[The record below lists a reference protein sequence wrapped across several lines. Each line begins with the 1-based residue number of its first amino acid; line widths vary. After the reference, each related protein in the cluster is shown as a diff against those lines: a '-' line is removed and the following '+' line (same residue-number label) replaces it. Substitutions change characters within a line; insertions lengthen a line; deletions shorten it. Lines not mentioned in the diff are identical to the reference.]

1 LPDAFGLKKVG
12 LVPGG
17 PAVPADSV
25 PPSHPAPPAA
35 ALRGVLPGC
44 DLAVAAGGTLVL
56 LGPAGAGKTA
66 VLDVLAGFVRPAA
79 GEVWLHGK
87 PADRLPPHRRSLGL
101 VLAQDGPLARR
112 TVAGSIRFAL
122 AARGAAGG
130 EDAIG
135 AIMQDF
141 GLAGLGER
149 RAGELSPEQ
158 RVRAALARA
167 LVGAPGLVLL
177 DEPFAAL
184 DPPARE
190 AVLAALKAALAATG
204 AAAVLAT
211 RDAGL
216 ALAWGGPA
224 VVLEGGAALQSGP
237 VQELYDAPASERV
250 ARLLGEANCLPGR
263 VESLEDDTAAVRLG
277 CGPLVEASAA
287 GARPGQPCL
296 VFVRPER
303 IAIAAGTPAGMGPGA
318 LAATVTA
325 RAWRGGQVRLTLALG
340 EGRPAA
346 LIVTRPA
353 GVPLA
358 GLEPGQAAAI
368 AWQPRHA
375 RVLPPAA

>member
-1 LPDAFGLKKVG
+1 
-12 LVPGG
+12 VP
-17 PAVPADSV
+17 VDST
-25 PPSHPAPPAA
+25 PPSPPAPPAA
-35 ALRGVLPGC
+35 ALRGVLAGC

-56 LGPAGAGKTA
+56 LGAAGAGKSA
-66 VLDVLAGFVRPAA
+66 VLDMLAGFVRPAA
-79 GEVWLHGK
+79 GKVWLGGK
-87 PADRLPPHRRSLGL
+87 PAGGLPPHRRSLGL
-101 VLAQDGPLARR
+101 VLARDGPLAQR
-112 TVAGSIRFAL
+112 TVAGTIRFAL
-122 AARGAAGG
+122 AARGGAGG
-130 EDAIG
+130 EDAVG
-135 AIMQDF
+135 AVMQDF

-149 RAGELSPEQ
+149 RAPDLSPEQ

-190 AVLAALKAALAATG
+190 AVLGALKAVLATTG

-224 VVLEGGAALQSGP
+224 AVLEGGAVLQSGP
-237 VQELYDAPASERV
+237 VQGLYDAPANERV

-263 VESLEDDTAAVRLG
+263 VDSVEDDVAAVRLG

-287 GARPGQPCL
+287 EARPGQPCL

-318 LAATVTA
+318 LPATVTE

-340 EGRPAA
+340 EGRPIP

-358 GLEPGQAAAI
+358 GLESGQGAAI
-368 AWQPRHA
+368 AWQPHHA